1 MEDLLDLY
9 AEPFDPAFPVICF
22 DESPFQLI
30 SHIRQPLPVQP
41 GRPARFDYTYR
52 REGTC
57 NLFLFFQPLGA
68 WRHVHVTAQRT
79 KIDFAY
85 CMRMLVASLFPL
97 ATRIRVVL
105 DNLNTH
111 KPESL
116 YEAFPPEEA
125 RRILRKL
132 EFHYTPLHASW
143 LNMVEL
149 ELAALSTQALNQRL
163 ASISQVRD
171 VAWLWEAARNAAGI
185 TVNWRFT
192 TPDAR
197 RKLNRLYGGS

>member
-1 MEDLLDLY
+1 MEAILDLY
-9 AEPFDPAFPVICF
+9 AEAYDPAFPVVCF
-22 DESPFQLI
+22 DESPYQLI
-30 SHIRQPLPVQP
+30 SHTRRPLPVQS
-41 GRPARFDYTYR
+41 GRPARYDYEYR

-57 NLFLFFQPLGA
+57 NLFVFFQPLCA
-68 WRHVHVTAQRT
+68 WRHVHVTARRT
-79 KIDFAY
+79 KIDFAA
-85 CMRMLVASLFPL
+85 CMRMLVDHLFPH
-97 ATRIRVVL
+97 ATRIRLVL

-116 YEAFPPEEA
+116 YEAFTPEEA

-132 EFHYTPLHASW
+132 DFHYTPLHGSW

-149 ELAALSTQALNQRL
+149 EFAALSTQCLDQRL

-171 VAWLWEAARNAAGI
+171 AVWLWEAARNAAGI

-197 RKLNRLYGGS
+197 QKLNRLYGRS